1 MNIEYT
7 PEDINAATEIEAPAE
22 EVVTQEVV
30 AEVIAE
36 VVAEVQAVYAE
47 RSAVVSGADKDEV
60 LLSACVYKNMYARK
74 SLSVHHLQRRLA
86 VLGYHNADADKDGWY
101 GDLTLDAVAAFQSDK
116 NLKGDGQMNAA
127 TLEAIFTG
135 DPHCIVV
142 L

>member
-1 MNIEYT
+1 MNTENT
-7 PEDINAATEIEAPAE
+7 PEDINAATEIEATAE
-22 EVVTQEVV
+22 EVVMQEVV
-30 AEVIAE
+30 AV
-36 VVAEVQAVYAE
+36 VQAVRAE
-47 RSAVVSGADKDEV
+47 PSAVVSGADKDEV

-101 GDLTLDAVAAFQSDK
+101 GDLTRDAVAAFQAAK
-116 NLKGDGQMNAA
+116 NINGDGQMNAA
-127 TLEAIFTG
+127 TLEAIFAG